1 MPAPSAGYL
10 RLTGRI
16 LDAVA
21 DMAAKHGS
29 PGSLDALYALR
40 CRAAGHM
47 VRELLPAL
55 LHGPWKRARHPRRSR
70 YAPGTHLVDHAW
82 RFTAGRGGGYDPDG
96 NVERAQMASFLARA
110 LDLLVADGTT
120 QPHP

>member
-1 MPAPSAGYL
+1 MNDIDNVSRPRVAPAGGLAALAPAMPAPSAGYL

-82 RFTAGRGGGYDPDG
+82 RFTAGRG
-96 NVERAQMASFLARA
+96 VEAHVVM
-110 LDLLVADGTT
+110 
-120 QPHP
+120 PYP